1 MEEVRKCLG
10 CGKELTVETAA
21 LWVEGWA
28 MCSECETKAE
38 AMYDALSPEEQ
49 EAEDR
54 RVGASW

>member
-1 MEEVRKCLG
+1 M
-10 CGKELTVETAA
+10 TIETAA
-21 LWVEGWA
+21 LWVEDWA

-38 AMYDALSPEEQ
+38 AMYDALSPAEQ